1 MSLEHK
7 RQRTGIVRNHGSM
20 SEEMP
25 RPRRSFREWWLFIW
39 GYETQAPGE
48 DRDEPSREQDDGAE
62 RSRSWFTD
70 DADPAVAPKHGRAD
84 FLNRAWEIIDE
95 ARAQKFSVV
104 FGLVGPWGSGKSSML
119 DWFRGRAREKSAE
132 HDATDWN
139 VLTFNPWDY
148 PDASALQL
156 GFFSALRSSFGSS
169 KLETARNLV
178 SELGIAVAPLT
189 AVAAA
194 WGPFDPSKVVENS
207 ARLLGGNRSADAA
220 RRKLVKTLEQ
230 AKTPVLIM
238 IDDLDRISADEL
250 LLTLKLIRQLGR
262 LPYVHYLLSYDESTI
277 LDVLTRT
284 NLIGSD
290 EVGRARDYMEKVI
303 QVRFDVPQLQPDDV
317 LELSNSA
324 LRELGDA
331 TGHSLG
337 EEQMSRFSTAYFR
350 FISPRLA
357 TPRSIRR
364 FFAQARLLS
373 PRLLGELDLADFLIL
388 TWLRTFESGVYA
400 LLQRR
405 RKELIGGVPSGRSR
419 DASEIARESEKAR
432 ETWEESLRSAGT
444 RQEDI
449 EPVLSAIASLF
460 PRLADALNRIVEYP
474 TAEPPRIAHDEYF
487 DRYFSAGISERDI
500 ADSTVR
506 KAIADTES
514 GTGEKSVAVAQ
525 TKLGLLVV
533 RALTVS
539 KLIRAA
545 EDAAIVGPAT
555 YAWLTKIYNEDL
567 THTEPLRSTSRIEAL
582 VSNRLREMPANVAFA
597 ALDAIATAGGGI
609 LVATTVSKAIYR
621 PQQRTEAL
629 NLTSS
634 IQNLVTASLRIAII
648 AEAATAE
655 HMSWPLRNAALAWK
669 DVHPDGFRNWLL
681 DEKSTR
687 GDLAALGFFV
697 RLSQTMGSRPSV
709 RLERVDLQDAAEYL
723 DLGELKRRY
732 EQEIAAVKAI
742 EIGSFTD
749 TPDTPQNRKIALL
762 NALKTWEV

>member
-1 MSLEHK
+1 
-7 RQRTGIVRNHGSM
+7 M
-20 SEEMP
+20 SEDTSMQ
-25 RPRRSFREWWLFIW
+25 RRSFREWWLFIW
-39 GYETQAPGE
+39 GHETQASGA
-48 DRDEPSREQDDGAE
+48 DREGPPDG
-62 RSRSWFTD
+62 RDNGSTLSGSWFTD
-70 DADPAVAPKHGRAD
+70 DADPAVAPKHGRVD

-119 DWFRGRAREKSAE
+119 DWFRGRASEKSAE
-132 HDATDWN
+132 HDATEWN

-169 KLETARNLV
+169 KLDAARNLV

-189 AVAAA
+189 AVTAA
-194 WGPFDPSKVVENS
+194 WGLFDPSKVVENS
-207 ARLLGGNRSADAA
+207 AKLLGGNRSADAA

-238 IDDLDRISADEL
+238 IDDLDRISSDEL

-262 LPYVHYLLSYDESTI
+262 LPYVHYLLSYDELTI
-277 LDVLTRT
+277 LDVLTHT

-317 LELSNSA
+317 LDLSNGA

-331 TGHSLG
+331 TGHSLS

-350 FISPRLA
+350 FIAPRLA

-405 RKELIGGVPSGRSR
+405 RTELIGGVISGRSR
-419 DASEIARESEKAR
+419 DASEIARESKKAHEAWEK
-432 ETWEESLRSAGT
+432 SLRNAGT
-444 RQEDI
+444 RQEHIDS
-449 EPVLSAIASLF
+449 VLSAVASLF

-474 TAEPPRIAHDEYF
+474 AAEPPRIAHDEYF

-514 GTGEKSVAVAQ
+514 GIGEKSVAVAQ
-525 TKLGLLVV
+525 TKIGLLVV
-533 RALTVS
+533 RALTIS

-545 EDAAIVGPAT
+545 EDAAIASPAT
-555 YAWLTKIYNEDL
+555 YAWFTNIYNEDL

-582 VSNRLREMPANVAFA
+582 VSNRLREMTKDDAFA
-597 ALDAIATAGGGI
+597 ALNAIATAGGGI
-609 LVATTVSKAIYR
+609 LLVTTVNKATYR
-621 PQQRTEAL
+621 PREGMDAL

-634 IQNLVTASLRIAII
+634 VQTLVTASLRTAIL
-648 AEAATAE
+648 AEGATAE
-655 HMSWPLRNAALAWK
+655 RMSWPLRNAALAWK
-669 DVHPDGFRNWLL
+669 DIDPVGFRTWLL
-681 DEKSTR
+681 DEKSTS
-687 GDLAALGFFV
+687 GDFAALGFFI
-697 RLSQTMGSRPSV
+697 RLSQTMGSRREV
-709 RLERVDLQDAAEYL
+709 RLERVDLQDATEYF
-723 DLGELKRRY
+723 DLGELKRTY
-732 EQEIAAVKAI
+732 AKEIDAAKPI

-749 TPDTPQNRKIALL
+749 TPDTTENRRLALL
-762 NALKTWEV
+762 NALKAWDE